1 MMAKSNE
8 PVSAAVER
16 KPVAAAVYPVAE
28 LARSAHLFGASPD
41 CVTAA
46 MRTAGKTEATREE
59 AKKLVEAFRK
69 KEVK

>member
-1 MMAKSNE
+1 MAKNTE
-8 PVSAAVER
+8 QPAVMAAGR
-16 KPVAAAVYPVAE
+16 TAPAAVYTIRE

-41 CVTAA
+41 CVAAA